1 MQNLAIIKQK
11 SSFLSAIELF
21 LPDFCRKLVVNI
33 KKFDFNHFD
42 REIFFCLF
50 MDQLMSVFVLIL
62 SANDPDPEKSNK
74 L

>member
-1 MQNLAIIKQK
+1 M
-11 SSFLSAIELF
+11 
-21 LPDFCRKLVVNI
+21 PDFRRKLVVNI

-62 SANDPDPEKSNK
+62 SANDPDPDPKVITKAKTILIFNFIIINNNK
-74 L
+74 NIT